1 MGRALFDRIP
11 IILAPMA
18 GVTDHAFRIICA
30 DHGADMCVTE
40 MISAKAVQFN
50 DKKTYD
56 LARIGEDECPCAL
69 QLFGSDAD
77 IIADSAR
84 RLVDHARCGNGAVP
98 LMLDINMGCPVKK
111 VAGNGEGSALMKT
124 PALAGEIVRKTV
136 DALDIPVSVKIRA
149 GWDVGSKTAP
159 LVARTAEENG
169 ASLVAVHGRTRSQM
183 YTPGVDYEIIAKV
196 KKSLSVPVIANGDIY
211 SGQDAL
217 RVLEITGCDGI
228 MIGRGALGNP
238 FIFEEIRCALTGTK
252 YTKPSAEQVIDCAK
266 KHLDLLTKEKGEMGV
281 LEFRKHAAWYTKGM
295 RGASAVRG
303 KMNSAVT
310 KEQMCEL
317 FDSLI

>member
-1 MGRALFDRIP
+1 MGKVTFDKIP

-18 GVTDHAFRIICA
+18 GVTDHAFRLICA
-30 DHGADMCVTE
+30 EHGAHMCVTE

-77 IIADSAR
+77 IIADSAKKLIDR
-84 RLVDHARCGNGAVP
+84 AKDGEGGVP
-98 LMLDINMGCPVKK
+98 VMLDVNMGCPVKK

-124 PALAGEIVRKTV
+124 PELVGEIVRKTV
-136 DALDIPVSVKIRA
+136 DTIDIPVSVKIRA
-149 GWDVGSKTAP
+149 GWDVNTKNAPEIALRAEGS
-159 LVARTAEENG
+159 G
-169 ASLVAVHGRTRSQM
+169 ASMVTVHGRTRSQL
-183 YTPGVDYEIIAKV
+183 YTPGVDYDIIAEV
-196 KKSLSVPVIANGDIY
+196 KRRLSVPVIANGDIY
-211 SGQDAL
+211 TGEDAL
-217 RVLEITGCDGI
+217 RVLDITGCDGI

-238 FIFEEIRCALTGTK
+238 FVFKEITCALEGK
-252 YTKPSAEQVIDCAK
+252 PYEKPSAEAVIDCAK
-266 KHLDLLTKEKGEMGV
+266 KHLELLTKEKGEMGV

-295 RGASAVRG
+295 RGASSVRSR
-303 KMNSAVT
+303 MNSAVT
-310 KEQMCEL
+310 EEQMCEL